1 MFILSSRGAN
11 QLQVVYIRTLGNIQR
26 KFTTKVAVLKCIPS
40 NFFLELWRSFRT
52 TSQKL
57 ALENHFLAYH
67 TVDKDDANILYT
79 VFPSFCV
86 CVFFLSYVNRNYKD
100 SRHP

>member
-11 QLQVVYIRTLGNIQR
+11 QLQVVYIRTLENIQR
-26 KFTTKVAVLKCIPS
+26 KFTAKAAVLKCIPS
-40 NFFLELWRSFRT
+40 NFFLEIWRSFTT

-67 TVDKDDANILYT
+67 AVDKDHADIL
-79 VFPSFCV
+79 
-86 CVFFLSYVNRNYKD
+86 
-100 SRHP
+100 